1 MRSREN
7 RYNGV
12 LLYNK
17 PSGISSHDA
26 VLDIRRTI
34 NQRRVGHTG
43 TLDPRA
49 EGLLVICLGQA
60 TKIAQ
65 FLSDCDKTYEAEI
78 RLGQKSVTYDS
89 EGITENQPA
98 EIVPEL
104 AEYEIVELLAEYK
117 GIVKQKV
124 PAYSAVKVGGQRLYN
139 LARSGVQVEPLERE
153 IEIKQIELL
162 GYSKPRLRLWINCS
176 RGTYIRS
183 LAHDLGEKIG
193 CGGYLSWLRRTS
205 VGTFNLSAALTLTDV
220 KHYHEEGTL
229 DKHLLG
235 YEDVLLYSA
244 IIVTD
249 EFKRQ
254 VVIGKAL
261 GLREVVE
268 LKGDFSAGERVLLKA
283 KDGHVLA
290 VGKAEVSSDAF
301 GSGPNKRLF
310 NYIRVLI

>member
-1 MRSREN
+1 MRSREYH
-7 RYNGV
+7 YNGV

-43 TLDPRA
+43 TLDPLA

-65 FLSDCDKTYEAEI
+65 FLSDLDKTYEAEI
-78 RLGQKSVTYDS
+78 RLGQDSVTYDS
-89 EGITENQPA
+89 EGITENQTA
-98 EIVPEL
+98 VVVPEL
-104 AEYEIVELLAEYK
+104 GEYEITELLAEYK
-117 GIVKQKV
+117 GRIRQKV

-139 LARSGVQVEPLERE
+139 LARSGVRIEPVVRE
-153 IEIKQIELL
+153 IEIKQIEPL
-162 GYSKPRLRLWINCS
+162 GYSKPRLHLLIRCS

-193 CGGYLSWLRRTS
+193 CGGYLSQLRRTS
-205 VGTFNLSAALTLTDV
+205 VGKFNLSSALTLTDV
-220 KHYHEEGTL
+220 KRYHENGTL
-229 DKHLLG
+229 DKYLLG
-235 YEDVLLYSA
+235 YDDVLHYSA

-254 VVIGKAL
+254 VISGKAL
-261 GLREVVE
+261 RPKEVVG
-268 LKGDFSAGERVLLKA
+268 LKGDFSAGERVLLMD
-283 KDGHVLA
+283 KDEHVLA
-290 VGKAEVSSDAF
+290 VGRAEVPSNTFDQEQT
-301 GSGPNKRLF
+301 KKLF
-310 NYIRVLI
+310 SYIRVLI

>member
-12 LLYNK
+12 LLYDK
-17 PSGISSHDA
+17 PSGVSSHDA

-34 NQRRVGHTG
+34 NQRRAGHTG
-43 TLDPRA
+43 TLDPLA

-65 FLSDCDKTYEAEI
+65 FLSDFDKTYEAEI
-78 RLGQKSVTYDS
+78 CLGQKSVTYDS

-104 AEYEIVELLAEYK
+104 AEYEIVELLSEYK
-117 GIVKQKV
+117 GRVKQQV

-139 LARSGVQVEPLERE
+139 LARSGVQVEPVERE

-162 GYSKPRLRLWINCS
+162 GYSKPRLSLRIRCS

-193 CGGYLSWLRRTS
+193 CGGYLAGLRRTS
-205 VGTFNLSAALTLTDV
+205 VGRFNLNSALTLTEV
-220 KHYHEEGTL
+220 ERYHEEGTL

-235 YEDVLLYSA
+235 YEDVLDYSA

-249 EFKRQ
+249 EFNRQ
-254 VVIGKAL
+254 VVSGQAL
-261 GLREVVE
+261 SLREVVGF
-268 LKGDFSAGERVLLKA
+268 KGDFSAGERVLLKN

-290 VGKAEVSSDAF
+290 VGKAEVSSDVF
-301 GSGPNKRLF
+301 GREQTQKLF
-310 NYIRVLI
+310 SYIRVLI